1 VGVIPNKNA
10 LFWLLKRKM
19 IICALNVYVKVSKDK
34 KDKKFVL
41 NNSKNLKCTKSNKI
55 ILYLN
60 SPTKHILT

>member
-1 VGVIPNKNA
+1 
-10 LFWLLKRKM
+10 M